1 MKTTV
6 IEGKDLRKANSKANA
21 KSIAG
26 INGNAVKA
34 KIVAKNTVEPA
45 VKTVAKTEVKPEPV
59 EQFDKPTATPPK
71 PVLSLEQKIEKI
83 ENLKTLI
90 EKRERLEAS
99 RKKLT
104 SFVVG
109 ANQFSEN
116 IVLTDENGNTFKT
129 SNSEVFT
136 KVVQTINNVLVGKI
150 SDPDSYREKNKSS
163 FKPLGAVPFGIAPF
177 LILKI

>member
-6 IEGKDLRKANSKANA
+6 IEAKDLKKVNGKASTQDLASSNN
-21 KSIAG
+21 
-26 INGNAVKA
+26 NAVKA
-34 KIVAKNTVEPA
+34 KNGVKTQKDPA
-45 VKTVAKTEVKPEPV
+45 VKNEAKNEVKPEPV
-59 EQFDKPTATPPK
+59 AVQK

-99 RKKLT
+99 RKKLA

-116 IVLTDENGNTFKT
+116 IMLTDEHGNTFKT
-129 SNSEVFT
+129 SNSEVFS
-136 KVVQTINNVLVGKI
+136 KVVQTINNVLVEKI
-150 SDPDSYREKNKSS
+150 SEIEQ
-163 FKPLGAVPFGIAPF
+163 GIEF
-177 LILKI
+177 

>member
-6 IEGKDLRKANSKANA
+6 IEAKDLRKVNGKA
-21 KSIAG
+21 SIKDLAS
-26 INGNAVKA
+26 INGSAVKA
-34 KIVAKNTVEPA
+34 KIG
-45 VKTVAKTEVKPEPV
+45 VKTTEEPKAKAEVKTEAKPEPV
-59 EQFDKPTATPPK
+59 EQFDKLTATAPK
-71 PVLSLEQKIEKI
+71 PVLTLEQKIEKI

-109 ANQFSEN
+109 TNNFSEN

-129 SNSEVFT
+129 SNSEVFA

-150 SDPDSYREKNKSS
+150 SEIENQIE
-163 FKPLGAVPFGIAPF
+163 F
-177 LILKI
+177 

>member
-6 IEGKDLRKANSKANA
+6 IEAKDLRKVNGKA
-21 KSIAG
+21 SIKDLAS
-26 INGNAVKA
+26 INGSAVKA
-34 KIVAKNTVEPA
+34 KIAEENKAKAEVKSE
-45 VKTVAKTEVKPEPV
+45 VKTEAKPEPV
-59 EQFDKPTATPPK
+59 EVPK
-71 PVLSLEQKIEKI
+71 PVLTLEQKIEKI

-109 ANQFSEN
+109 TNNFSEN

-129 SNSEVFT
+129 SNSEVFA
-136 KVVQTINNVLVGKI
+136 KVVQTINNVLIGKI
-150 SDPDSYREKNKSS
+150 SEIEQ
-163 FKPLGAVPFGIAPF
+163 GIEF
-177 LILKI
+177 

>member
-6 IEGKDLRKANSKANA
+6 IEAKDLRKVNGKA
-21 KSIAG
+21 SIKDLAS
-26 INGNAVKA
+26 INGSAVKA
-34 KIVAKNTVEPA
+34 KITAKATEEP
-45 VKTVAKTEVKPEPV
+45 KAKTEVKAETKPEPV
-59 EQFDKPTATPPK
+59 EALK
-71 PVLSLEQKIEKI
+71 PVLTLEQKIEKI

-109 ANQFSEN
+109 TNNFSEN

-129 SNSEVFT
+129 SNSEVFA

-150 SDPDSYREKNKSS
+150 SEIEK
-163 FKPLGAVPFGIAPF
+163 GIEF
-177 LILKI
+177 

>member
-6 IEGKDLRKANSKANA
+6 IEGKDLRKANSKANV

-26 INGNAVKA
+26 INGSAVKA
-34 KIVAKNTVEPA
+34 KIEAKSTEEN
-45 VKTVAKTEVKPEPV
+45 KAKSEAKPEVKPEQV
-59 EQFDKPTATPPK
+59 EQFDKLAETVQK
-71 PVLSLEQKIEKI
+71 PILTLEQKIEKV

-129 SNSEVFT
+129 SNSEVFA
-136 KVVQTINNVLVGKI
+136 KVVHTINTVLVTKI
-150 SDPDSYREKNKSS
+150 IEIEQQIE
-163 FKPLGAVPFGIAPF
+163 F
-177 LILKI
+177 